1 MRASERR
8 GARKDRNAKRSTR
21 TPELGYY
28 LIVTDT
34 KETEKN
40 YFEGLRDSIPEKLK
54 DKLVIKVFETKTVD
68 IVEKC
73 KELRDKDPQYRIP
86 WVIFDKDQVL
96 DFDNIISNAE
106 KNDIYAG
113 WSNPC
118 IEIWFMAYF
127 GSMPTTTDSVICC
140 NIFKD
145 KLSRVSEIKYIKSDK
160 NIYKHLNKYG
170 NEKIAIE
177 VAEKRHLEYV
187 NNCETTPSKM
197 CSSTTVYML
206 IKEIKAKINNLH
218 M

>member
-1 MRASERR
+1 MRANERR
-8 GARKDRNAKRSTR
+8 GARKDRNTKRSTR

-40 YFEGLRDSIPEKLK
+40 YLEGLRDSIPGKLK

-73 KELRDKDPQYRIP
+73 KELRNKDPQYRIP
-86 WVIFDKDQVL
+86 WIIFDKDQVSN
-96 DFDNIISNAE
+96 FDYIISNAE

-127 GSMPTTTDSVICC
+127 GSMPTINDSVICC
-140 NIFKD
+140 NSFKD
-145 KLSRVSEIKYIKSDK
+145 KLSHVSEIKYKKSDK
-160 NIYKHLNKYG
+160 DIYRHLNKYG
-170 NEKIAIE
+170 NETIAIE
-177 VAEKRHLEYV
+177 VAEKRHIEYV
-187 NNCETTPSKM
+187 NNCEITPSKM
-197 CSSTTVYML
+197 YSSSTVYIL
-206 IKEIKAKINNLH
+206 IKEINGKINNLH